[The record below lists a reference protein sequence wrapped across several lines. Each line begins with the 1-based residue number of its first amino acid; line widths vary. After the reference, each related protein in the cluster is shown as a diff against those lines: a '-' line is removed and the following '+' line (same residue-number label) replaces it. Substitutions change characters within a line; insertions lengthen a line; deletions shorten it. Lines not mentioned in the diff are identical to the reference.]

1 MEDEVK
7 KPLRTADLIAMYLSA
22 ELTDADA
29 AELAGW
35 IAEDARH
42 REIFEKI
49 VHAGNLAAAGVEL
62 QRFETSKAALLVKK
76 KLFTDH
82 TAAMKPVWRKRVLAI
97 AATVAL
103 LIGGGATFVWLH
115 RHNGGQQVA
124 SRQPADIPPG
134 RDQAVLTLANGQQVV
149 LHKGL
154 NGNIARQGSTMVG
167 VNGGKALTYTTTGS
181 GDPETYNTLTT
192 ARGEQSPFPLVLGD
206 GTKVWLN
213 TASSI
218 TFPTAFTGKE
228 RKVTIAGEAYFE
240 IAHNSR
246 IPFRVVAGG
255 QTIEDIGTRFNVN
268 CYSDEPAIRTTL
280 IEGAVRI
287 RAAGRKAVVLAPGQQ
302 AVQDRSDNIAVHTA
316 DAQQAVAWKEG
327 LFKFSEEDLG
337 TIMRMVSRWYNVEVE
352 FSDPALKELRF
363 GAVANRFANISTLL
377 HMLELTD
384 EVRFKLEKNRIIVL
398 RH

>member
-1 MEDEVK
+1 
-7 KPLRTADLIAMYLSA
+7 MYLSA

-49 VHAGNLAAAGVEL
+49 VHVGNLAAAGGEL

-76 KLFTDH
+76 KLFINNN
-82 TAAMKPVWRKRVLAI
+82 TAAMKPAWRKRVLAI
-97 AATVAL
+97 AAAVAL
-103 LIGGGATFVWLH
+103 LIGGGATFVWLQ
-115 RHNGGQQVA
+115 RHNSEQQVA
-124 SRQPADIPPG
+124 SHQPADIPPG

-154 NGNIARQGSTMVG
+154 NGNIARQGSTTVG
-167 VNGGKALTYTTTGS
+167 VNGGEALTYTATGS

-192 ARGEQSPFPLVLGD
+192 ARGEQSPFPLVLAD

-246 IPFRVVAGG
+246 MPFRVVAGK

-280 IEGAVRI
+280 IEGAVGI
-287 RAAGRKAVVLAPGQQ
+287 RAAGREAVVLAPGQQ
-302 AVQDRSDNIAVHTA
+302 AVQDRSDNIAVHTV

-327 LFKFSEEDLG
+327 LFKFREEDLG

-384 EVRFKLEKNRIIVL
+384 EVRFKLKKNKVIVL